1 MARQGQERGQFWQLF
16 STLLW
21 GWQREQALL
30 SGVEGVNP
38 SGRKQ
43 GSLDCSGGLVRMTT
57 G

>member
-21 GWQREQALL
+21 GWQRGQALL